1 VHFIAHF
8 ENGPARRRANFA
20 ARCRFDVA
28 IALTYF
34 ERFSHSCG
42 SGESE
47 DNLVMN
53 LSGKVLVITGGYGV
67 LGQAVAATLSGYGAR
82 LAILDHVHA
91 PDAAQPSG
99 ALHYG
104 GVDLTQEDA
113 ARAAMARVAKDA
125 GRLDGLVNV
134 AGGFHWEKL
143 AGGAADAWDS
153 LYRLNVRTAV
163 VSCQAALPYL
173 LQSGGGR
180 IVNIGALGAVKAGVG
195 MGAYAAS
202 KAGVAKLTEA
212 LAEELKDQHITVNAI
227 LPSILD
233 TPKNR
238 LDMPQADFTRWVTPT
253 EAAEVI
259 AFLVSDEAR
268 AVTGALIPVAGRV

>member
-1 VHFIAHF
+1 
-8 ENGPARRRANFA
+8 
-20 ARCRFDVA
+20 
-28 IALTYF
+28 
-34 ERFSHSCG
+34 
-42 SGESE
+42 
-47 DNLVMN
+47 MN
-53 LSGKVLVITGGYGV
+53 LSGKVLVITGSNGA
-67 LGQAVAATLSGYGAR
+67 LGQAIAATLSGYGAR
-82 LAILDHVHA
+82 LALLDHA
-91 PDAAQPSG
+91 QTPAAQPAG

-104 GVDLTQEDA
+104 GIDLTQADA
-113 ARAAMARVAKDA
+113 ARSVMERVVEEA
-125 GRLDGLVNV
+125 GRLDGLINV

-143 AGGAADAWDS
+143 AGGTLDSWDS
-153 LYRLNVRTAV
+153 MYRINLRTAV

-173 LQSGGGR
+173 LQGGRGR
-180 IVNIGALGAVKAGVG
+180 IVNVGAMGAAKASTG

-212 LAEELKDQHITVNAI
+212 LADELKDRGITVNAI

-238 LDMPQADFTRWVTPT
+238 VDMPQADFTRWVAPA

-268 AVTGALIPVAGRV
+268 AVTGALIPVVGRV